1 MSINIKTQA
10 VTKTEYPSNLNQIN
24 TNALNPADSDKYFN
38 NFFNIPPVVSSNI
51 DAAIVAYFDGVAAN
65 KAGARALASA
75 VIYTSA
81 KQGVNPLETLKEFQ
95 KLPKGQLDAYTAFF
109 LNYERVG
116 TSFLGI
122 SNQVKLNKYIERAI
136 LP

>member
-1 MSINIKTQA
+1 MSVNIKTQS
-10 VTKTEYPSNLNQIN
+10 VTKAEYPSNLNQIN
-24 TNALNPADSDKYFN
+24 TNALNPVDADKYFN
-38 NFFNIPPVVSSNI
+38 NFFNVPPVVSSNI
-51 DAAIVAYFDGVAAN
+51 DAALIAYFETVAVN
-65 KAGARALASA
+65 KIGARALASA

-81 KQGVNPLETLKEFQ
+81 KQGINPLETLKEFQ